1 MNDEILFPHEK
12 VRKIQDEMLE
22 EVLSSIKNKKNMI
35 IHAPTGIGKTVSV
48 LAPALSYALK
58 NDLTIFF

>member
-22 EVLSSIKNKKNMI
+22 EVLSSIKNKKNI
-35 IHAPTGIGKTVSV
+35 FIHDPTGIG
-48 LAPALSYALK
+48 
-58 NDLTIFF
+58 